1 MAHLR
6 QWTRGFCPLDE
17 IELEFQETLER
28 SDRADRSFSE
38 IAKERIA
45 FTP

>member
-1 MAHLR
+1 M
-6 QWTRGFCPLDE
+6 TSSCSPLSWQ
-17 IELEFQETLER
+17 EFQETLER
-28 SDRADRSFSE
+28 SDRADRNFSE